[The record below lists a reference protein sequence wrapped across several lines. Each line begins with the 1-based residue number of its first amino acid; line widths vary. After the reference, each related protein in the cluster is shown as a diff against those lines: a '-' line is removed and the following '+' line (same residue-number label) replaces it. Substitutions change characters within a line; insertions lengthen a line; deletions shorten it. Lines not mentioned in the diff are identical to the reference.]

1 MSTYIIVEDEPSLY
15 EILLAMFATWGIDGQ
30 AFTDGESAMQWIED
44 VDSGR
49 YRGEIPELA
58 LIDIRLPGRIS
69 GPAVGERLRNSPT
82 LHDIV
87 IVLTTA
93 YRLNPREER
102 EMRAQCSADD
112 LINKPLPAY
121 QALKARLAKL
131 TAARTARLEA
141 ARAQQASAADLP
153 TNSSATGPA
162 QQPAGMRGPGA
173 LQQPTPPDTL
183 PETPADE
190 GGPSAAT
197 QPSAPPGDSDT
208 APVPPMPPPRGL
220 PPA

>member
-15 EILLAMFATWGIDGQ
+15 EVLLAMFATWGIDGQ

-44 VDSGR
+44 VDAGR
-49 YRGEIPELA
+49 FRGEIPELA

-69 GPAVGERLRNSPT
+69 GPAVGERIRKSPT

-121 QALKARLAKL
+121 QLLKARLAKL
-131 TAARTARLEA
+131 TAERRARIDT
-141 ARAQQASAADLP
+141 ARAQQAEAAE
-153 TNSSATGPA
+153 A
-162 QQPAGMRGPGA
+162 QPAGRRGPGA
-173 LQQPTPPDTL
+173 LQPSPPDTL
-183 PETPADE
+183 PEAPADE
-190 GGPSAAT
+190 SGPAAAT
-197 QPSAPPGDSDT
+197 QPSAPPAESDT
-208 APVPPMPPPRGL
+208 APAPPMPPTRE
-220 PPA
+220 